1 MEFNLVNVESW
12 LKGSAVEGSSHDYLD
27 RIVKFDRQLRGD
39 FIRFSE
45 HANERFFARECRA
58 GLNFAVKE
66 KSQVMLAWNLDL
78 PAKLANGSRGVV
90 IGFVDTN
97 EYRALIKAIVDRR
110 TAKPDESSCHQAG
123 QQTQRDVSRDATES
137 GGEGALIPLLNSV
150 DKETAFTVIWRLLRE
165 EFLLEELA
173 EVEKAVASGLKTLPL
188 VRFLEGQVR
197 IITPKPFSKEFRGC
211 GTATRRQIPLQLAWA
226 ISIHKVRLSGTIGKC
241 ASPLSSTLFRAKGG
255 SSTTCAPTS
264 RRALRP
270 ARHTSR
276 ALAGGERTRCRF

>member
-1 MEFNLVNVESW
+1 
-12 LKGSAVEGSSHDYLD
+12 
-27 RIVKFDRQLRGD
+27 
-39 FIRFSE
+39 
-45 HANERFFARECRA
+45 
-58 GLNFAVKE
+58 
-66 KSQVMLAWNLDL
+66 MLAWNLDL

-110 TAKPDESSCHQAG
+110 TAKPDESSGHQAG
-123 QQTQRDVSRDATES
+123 QQTQRGVSRDEPSRTPSRHGDAASNSTTVS

-150 DKETAFTVIWRLLRE
+150 DKETAFTVIRRLLRQ

-241 ASPLSSTLFRAKGG
+241 ASPLSSTLFRAKG
-255 SSTTCAPTS
+255 
-264 RRALRP
+264 
-270 ARHTSR
+270 
-276 ALAGGERTRCRF
+276 